1 MLEIKETVHVNS
13 KKKIDIDRLDRREV
27 SEAVIPI
34 ISGTA
39 SVTGEAFFQA
49 LTEHL
54 AQALGVEYAFVTEIS
69 VWKNQQPK
77 AVKTLSCWHQSQIVE
92 NFEYELDNTPCRNIF
107 TKETLEQRQ
116 PIFCIPEGLSR
127 LYPNALAKGYFL
139 GIALREKEL
148 KTPLG
153 HICLEGDGAL
163 KNVALARAILSFL
176 AMRVSAELERH
187 RAETALR
194 CSEAREREKAQQLQ
208 QTLHQ
213 LQQTQINLEQV
224 NAQLQEYSYKLEEK
238 VKERTACLAE
248 SNRQLEAA
256 KAAADE
262 ANQAKSEF
270 LSNMSHEL
278 RTPLNGILGYAQIL
292 QRSQTLTDKEAH
304 GVQIVHQCGDH
315 LLTLINDI
323 LDLSKIEARKME
335 LHPSDLYFP
344 SFLTGVVEMCRIKA
358 SQKAI
363 DFIYQPPEGLP
374 SIILADEKR
383 LRQVLLNLLGN
394 AIKFTDK
401 GGVTFKVEIID
412 MGEVRTK
419 VLTTNQVRFQISDT
433 GVGMTP
439 EQLSKI
445 FQPFEQV
452 GDPHKQ
458 AEGTGLGLAISRQIV
473 EMMGSSISV
482 TSQLGQGSVFT
493 IDLDLPVAASSSQSA
508 TVGPQAGQIIG
519 ILGGTR
525 KILLVDDSVENRAVL
540 VDLLSAIGFT
550 IIEATNG
557 QEALDIAS
565 QFSPDLIIADIA
577 MPVMDGLEMI
587 RRLRQTPKGQDIAIV
602 VSSAKV
608 YSEDQKRS
616 LDAGADDFLPKP
628 VRTDELLDKLQQH
641 LGLEWIIDA
650 TGPSQDAAQPSM
662 TTDSLIVPP
671 PEEIES
677 LLQLARAGKF
687 SKIKKL
693 AAKLEEYGAI
703 RSSLTWATT
712 ER

>member
-1 MLEIKETVHVNS
+1 M
-13 KKKIDIDRLDRREV
+13 
-27 SEAVIPI
+27 
-34 ISGTA
+34 
-39 SVTGEAFFQA
+39 
-49 LTEHL
+49 
-54 AQALGVEYAFVTEIS
+54 
-69 VWKNQQPK
+69 
-77 AVKTLSCWHQSQIVE
+77 
-92 NFEYELDNTPCRNIF
+92 
-107 TKETLEQRQ
+107 
-116 PIFCIPEGLSR
+116 
-127 LYPNALAKGYFL
+127 
-139 GIALREKEL
+139 GIALQEKEL
-148 KTPLG
+148 KSPIG
-153 HICLEGDGAL
+153 HICLAGDRVL
-163 KNVALARAILSFL
+163 KNVALARAILNFL
-176 AMRVSAELERH
+176 AMRVSVELERH

-213 LQQTQINLEQV
+213 LQQTQIHLEQV

-304 GVQIVHQCGDH
+304 GVQIIHQCGDH

-335 LHPSDLYFP
+335 LHPRELYFP
-344 SFLTGVVEMCRIKA
+344 SFLTGVVSMCRIKA

-363 DFIYQPPEGLP
+363 DFIYQPGKGLP
-374 SIILADEKR
+374 ASILADEKR

-401 GGVTFKVEIID
+401 GGVTFKVEIIGT
-412 MGEVRTK
+412 GEVRTK

-439 EQLSKI
+439 EELSKI

-482 TSQLGQGSVFT
+482 TSKLGQGSVFT
-493 IDLDLPVAASSSQSA
+493 IDLDLPVAASDQSA
-508 TVGPQAGQIIG
+508 TVDPQTGQIIG

-525 KILLVDDSVENRAVL
+525 KILLVDNSVENRAVL

-587 RRLRQTPKGQDIAIV
+587 RRLRRTPQARDIVMI

-616 LDAGADDFLPKP
+616 LDAGANDFLPKP

-650 TGPSQDAAQPSM
+650 TGLSLDAAQPSM

-671 PEEIES
+671 PEEISS
-677 LLQLARAGKF
+677 LLHLARAGKF

-693 AAKLEEYGAI
+693 AAKLEEYDDKFVPFADRVRFFVG
-703 RSSLTWATT
+703 SDKHVVM
-712 ER
+712 